1 MRKSKL
7 EKRIDILRI
16 LIHGPMK
23 SRNLM
28 HKTELSQND
37 LKQHLDFLIQ
47 QNLVEEQNL
56 GKDAIFYV
64 ITGRGVRVL
73 NIVAPMISEA
83 RKSQA
88 LLH

>member
-1 MRKSKL
+1 
-7 EKRIDILRI
+7 
-16 LIHGPMK
+16 
-23 SRNLM
+23 M